1 MSNLDAL
8 RRTVSSTLVVAARKW
23 RRTSHGV
30 LAAFNVSEACA
41 TPLLIASRLGSA
53 VRQVTLADHVG
64 IEGPSLV
71 RLLDQLCAAGLMR
84 RDEDPADRRAKTVA
98 LTDEGRAV
106 TAKMEDELVTLRA
119 QALKRVS
126 RDDLEAALRVFAAFT
141 ADAARR
147 AEPGAG
153 RDAHDERVEAVRVET
168 AKHEPVKRDAAAK
181 RASPEKRKPARR
193 APLAAE
199 TGDVRNAGATG
210 KSTAKTTGKS
220 QRSATASKSSKR
232 GSRATAPHNAE
243 SA

>member
-41 TPLLIASRLGSA
+41 TPLLTASRLGSA

-71 RLLDQLCAAGLMR
+71 RLLDQLCVAGLMR
-84 RDEDPADRRAKTVA
+84 RDEDPEDRRAKTVV

-106 TAKMEDELVTLRA
+106 TAKMEEELVTLRA
-119 QALKRVS
+119 RALKGVS
-126 RDDLEAALRVFAAFT
+126 RDDLEAALRVLHAFT
-141 ADAARR
+141 TDAAGR
-147 AEPGAG
+147 AEPGSVE
-153 RDAHDERVEAVRVET
+153 RDARHKRARPVRPESVRHEET
-168 AKHEPVKRDAAAK
+168 KRTSSAKREPAKSETLASNGKRTSGKSAAK
-181 RASPEKRKPARR
+181 
-193 APLAAE
+193 
-199 TGDVRNAGATG
+199 
-210 KSTAKTTGKS
+210 
-220 QRSATASKSSKR
+220 TASKSRGTVKVRKSTKR
-232 GSRATAPHNAE
+232 GARATAPHNAD

>member
-41 TPLLIASRLGSA
+41 TPLLTASRLGSA
-53 VRQVTLADHVG
+53 VRQVTLADHIG

-84 RDEDPADRRAKTVA
+84 RDEDPEDRRAKTVA

-106 TAKMEDELVTLRA
+106 TAKMEEELVTLRA
-119 QALKRVS
+119 QALKGVS
-126 RDDLEAALRVFAAFT
+126 RDDLEAALRVLDAFT
-141 ADAARR
+141 TDAAEREEAGGSAQPSRPESPGREPTRRTSPARREPAKR
-147 AEPGAG
+147 AEP
-153 RDAHDERVEAVRVET
+153 
-168 AKHEPVKRDAAAK
+168 
-181 RASPEKRKPARR
+181 ASKVKPAS
-193 APLAAE
+193 
-199 TGDVRNAGATG
+199 GKNAT
-210 KSTAKTTGKS
+210 K
-220 QRSATASKSSKR
+220 TASKPR
-232 GSRATAPHNAE
+232 GIVKARKPTQRGARATSRRNAD

>member
-41 TPLLIASRLGSA
+41 TPLLTASRLGSA
-53 VRQVTLADHVG
+53 VRQVTLADHIG

-84 RDEDPADRRAKTVA
+84 REEDPEDRRAKTVA

-106 TAKMEDELVTLRA
+106 TAKMEEELVTLRA
-119 QALKRVS
+119 QALKGVS
-126 RDDLEAALRVFAAFT
+126 RGDLEAALRVLDAFT
-141 ADAARR
+141 TDAAGRADSGSAER
-147 AEPGAG
+147 DPHGARAAEPA
-153 RDAHDERVEAVRVET
+153 RPTPPAPR
-168 AKHEPVKRDAAAK
+168 KHAPAASK
-181 RASPEKRKPARR
+181 NTK
-193 APLAAE
+193 
-199 TGDVRNAGATG
+199 AGAAGKTG
-210 KSTAKTTGKS
+210 KL
-220 QRSATASKSSKR
+220 SAASKSAKSRGTAKARKSSK
-232 GSRATAPHNAE
+232 GAAKAAAPRNAE